1 VIESKIWLRN
11 ICQKNC
17 IQISESQ
24 IDLLEKYVHLLLEWN
39 AKINLISRKDSEQ
52 SWAQH
57 IVSSISLL
65 KYYNLYDKTSI
76 LDLGT
81 GGGLPGVPLAIM
93 RPDIKFLLL
102 DSIQKK
108 ITAVQDILSGLNL
121 PNVKAVCSRAEDLAK
136 QKEHYQSFDYIIARA
151 VAPITD
157 LVKWGKPLL
166 KSSHPNKNTF
176 DSSVQQEYIE
186 PGTIVMLK
194 GGDVSAEIDEAKT
207 KTAFQSII
215 IKPITIDGL
224 EQNSLVEKKVII
236 LKP

>member
-1 VIESKIWLRN
+1 MIESKIWFKN
-11 ICQKNC
+11 ICQKNY

-24 IDLLEKYVHLLLEWN
+24 IDLLEKYVHHLLEWN

-52 SWAQH
+52 IWTQH
-57 IVSSISLL
+57 ILSSVSLL
-65 KYYNLYDKTSI
+65 KYYNLDDKTSI

-81 GGGLPGVPLAIM
+81 GGGLPGLPIAIM
-93 RPDIKFLLL
+93 RPNIKFLLL

-108 ITAVQDILSGLNL
+108 ITAVQDILSRFNL

-136 QKEHYQSFDYIIARA
+136 QKEYNQSFDYIVVRA

-157 LVKWGKPLL
+157 LIRWGKPFL
-166 KSSHPNKNTF
+166 KSSHSKKSPV
-176 DSSVQQEYIE
+176 DSSIQQEYIE

-194 GGDVSAEIDEAKT
+194 GGDISAEIDEAKI
-207 KTAFQSII
+207 KTAFQSIA
-215 IKPITIDGL
+215 IKPITLEGL
-224 EQNSLVEKKVII
+224 EQNSLIDKKVII

>member
-1 VIESKIWLRN
+1 MIESKIWFGN
-11 ICQKNC
+11 ICQKNS

-24 IDLLEKYVHLLLEWN
+24 IDLLEKYVHHLLDWN

-52 SWAQH
+52 SWTQH
-57 IVSSISLL
+57 VLSSVSLL

-81 GGGLPGVPLAIM
+81 GGGLPGIPLAIM

-108 ITAVQDILSGLNL
+108 VTAVQDILARLNL
-121 PNVKAVCSRAEDLAK
+121 PNVKAICSRAEELAK
-136 QKEHYQSFDYIIARA
+136 QKEYYQSFDYIVVRA
-151 VAPITD
+151 VAPITE
-157 LVKWGKPLL
+157 LVKWGKPFL
-166 KSSHPNKNTF
+166 KSSHSKNNSF
-176 DSSVQQEYIE
+176 DYSIQQKYIE

-194 GGDVSAEIDEAKT
+194 GGDVSTEIDEAKI
-207 KTAFQSII
+207 KTAFQSIT
-215 IKPITIDGL
+215 IKPITLEGL
-224 EQNSLVEKKVII
+224 DQNSLVDKKVII